1 MTDHDETESGR
12 LDVPNWAATPRGRAF
27 PNARPSMPYLSDE
40 DSRALQIAR
49 DIDRKETDAQ
59 MSFLLGMACGG
70 LVVMAVL
77 PLTLW
82 LVGAL
87 K

>member
-1 MTDHDETESGR
+1 
-12 LDVPNWAATPRGRAF
+12 
-27 PNARPSMPYLSDE
+27 MPYLSDE